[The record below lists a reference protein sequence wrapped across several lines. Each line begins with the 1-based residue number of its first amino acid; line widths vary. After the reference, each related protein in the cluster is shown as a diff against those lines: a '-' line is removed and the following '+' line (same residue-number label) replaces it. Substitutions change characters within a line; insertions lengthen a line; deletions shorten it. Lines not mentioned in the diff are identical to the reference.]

1 MGAQSNPVADDV
13 DGVSSLPVREN
24 EFPMRLKLLRWTGKQ
39 TWIPRGHD
47 WLLRKIWHP
56 DAGRHF
62 PFEVDFFGMR
72 YAGDL
77 VRFVDWKVFAYGSH
91 ASSELT
97 LLEALATE
105 IRNKRGHVF
114 FFDVGANVGHHTLFM
129 ANKSDAV
136 LAFEPFVPLQKL
148 IRQRIELNHLD
159 HVRVIPFALGEGD
172 AVQSYYP
179 GDVVNPGTGTFK
191 PDADESDRRAPVS
204 LTIRNGDD
212 LCEELNLP
220 QIDLLK
226 VDVEGFEPLVFRGLK
241 ERIQRDRPAILT
253 EFSAKSRA
261 GYASEDAF
269 RKSWWEGAVFAEVC
283 GRNGR
288 VFELKP
294 FVYDKTEEVLIV
306 PPELAHFVND
316 RLA

>member
-1 MGAQSNPVADDV
+1 METPTNPVPDNL
-13 DGVSSLPVREN
+13 DGIKSLPVPEN
-24 EFPMRLKLLRWTGKQ
+24 KFPVRLKLLRWTGKQ
-39 TWIPRGHD
+39 AWIPGGHD
-47 WLLRKIWHP
+47 WLLRRIWHP

-91 ASSELT
+91 ASNELT
-97 LLEALATE
+97 LLEALAAE

-136 LAFEPFVPLQKL
+136 FAFEPFAPLQNL
-148 IRQRIELNHLD
+148 IRQRIELNQLD
-159 HVRVIPFALGEGD
+159 NIRVIPFALGDGD
-172 AVQSYYP
+172 AIQSYYP
-179 GDVVNPGTGTFK
+179 GDVVNPGTGTFL
-191 PDADESDRRAPVS
+191 PDAGEINRVPVS
-204 LTIRNGDD
+204 LEIRKGDA
-212 LCEELNLP
+212 LCDELNLP
-220 QIDLLK
+220 PIDILK
-226 VDVEGFEPLVFRGLK
+226 VDVEGFEPKVFRGLN
-241 ERIQRDRPAILT
+241 ERIRRDRPAVLT
-253 EFSAKSRA
+253 EFTAESRA

-283 GRNGR
+283 GRNGHP
-288 VFELKP
+288 FKLKP
-294 FVYDKTEEVLIV
+294 FVYDKSYEALIV
-306 PPELAHFVND
+306 PPELAYFVKD